1 MSDSKATTFSGTY
14 FYANGKRKSAVA
26 RVRLYKGNGRMV
38 VNGQEAKEYFPTE
51 EMLNVIAAPLKV
63 TNQEGKFD
71 ISIKVE
77 GGGMHGQA
85 DACRH
90 GVSKALVVADADAR
104 TLLKPEGFLTRD
116 SRKKE
121 RKKPGLHGA
130 RRTPQFSKR

>member
-1 MSDSKATTFSGTY
+1 MSDTKATTFTGTY

-26 RVRLYKGNGRMV
+26 RVRLYNGNGRMV
-38 VNGQEAKEYFPTE
+38 VNGQEAKDYFPTE
-51 EMLNVIAAPLKV
+51 EMVNVMIAPLK
-63 TNQEGKFD
+63 TTGQEGKFD

-77 GGGMHGQA
+77 GGGMQGQSA
-85 DACRH
+85 ACRH
-90 GVSKALVVADADAR
+90 GISKALVVADAEAR
-104 TLLKPEGFLTRD
+104 IVLKPEGFLTRD